1 MKSAST
7 MIISAFLVGASI
19 VQAAPVADKRGLF
32 GPDGPY
38 GPGGEYGPNGTYG
51 PCGIFGGPGCEAAP
65 TAPVAEKRGLFGP
78 HGKYG
83 PDGEYGPHG
92 KYGPDGEYGPHGKY
106 GPDGEYGPDSKPKHN
121 AAPTA
126 PVAEKRGLFGPH
138 GKYGPDGEYGP
149 HGKYGPDGEY
159 GPDGIFGPCGIFGR
173 DCKPEH
179 NSAPTAPEK
188 RGLFNHHDT
197 DNPIVLYWKD
207 YKITGDDCDNMY
219 DCLYPKNGRWPFL
232 NDATCPELI
241 DVNHPRPE
249 CFETDKKAD
258 ADFKSCAKSNHVDLN
273 KYKQ

>member
-83 PDGEYGPHG
+83 PDGEY
-92 KYGPDGEYGPHGKY
+92 
-106 GPDGEYGPDSKPKHN
+106 
-121 AAPTA
+121 
-126 PVAEKRGLFGPH
+126 GPH